1 MVPHTA
7 EARLQAAKD
16 VEDFQEDGKAKPKSG
31 KPKKEPRKLVGD
43 DGRILQ
49 CNEVCHYLMAVALAK
64 DANQF

>member
-1 MVPHTA
+1 M
-7 EARLQAAKD
+7 
-16 VEDFQEDGKAKPKSG
+16 EDFQEDGKAKPKSG